1 MCLDEKNDE
10 KRVGSEGWMQA
21 AGMGGDYSGV
31 SDRQADE
38 PGVLRAAAELKQS
51 PGLTRGPESDA
62 MDVVLKYWNENKAE
76 EAGFYV
82 EQELFGRDNIMLKEE
97 ALMAAKS
104 SDVDLFFTASRWL
117 GKYWMHME
125 PLQPYLD
132 NPEINIYGADT
143 EGRIPAT
150 VDGFRWLDGTLY
162 GVPMDLSCTIA
173 ATSSTNC

>member
-1 MCLDEKNDE
+1 MKKVLLAIMIVAVLLC
-10 KRVGSEGWMQA
+10 SMPA
-21 AGMGGDYSGV
+21 AFA
-31 SDRQADE
+31 ADDMYTVRMVYW
-38 PGVLRAAAELKQS
+38 P
-51 PGLTRGPESDA
+51 GPESDA
-62 MDVVLKYWNENKAE
+62 MDVVLNYWNENKAQ

-132 NPEINIYGADT
+132 NPEINAHV
-143 EGRIPAT
+143 R
-150 VDGFRWLDGTLY
+150 
-162 GVPMDLSCTIA
+162 
-173 ATSSTNC
+173 